1 MITLET
7 SGTYKRS
14 NNMKINLE
22 ELYRLQEDLDVEI
35 AKNHN
40 VSYES
45 THSKRLLALIV
56 EIGELANETR
66 CFKFWSN
73 KGPSPKERIM
83 DEYADGLH
91 FLLSLGIPLHA
102 KKLEYEMKKSNEELT
117 LQIHQVYKS
126 CIALLDNYDLVH
138 YETAFQNYLN
148 LALSIDMDANDV
160 IASYKNKLEVNHVR
174 QQQNY

>member
-1 MITLET
+1 
-7 SGTYKRS
+7 
-14 NNMKINLE
+14 MKINIK
-22 ELYRLQEDLDVEI
+22 ELYDLQRDLDVEI

-66 CFKFWSN
+66 CFKFWSS

-91 FLLSLGIPLHA
+91 FLLSLGIPLGA
-102 KKLEYEMKKSNEELT
+102 TKFEYEINKSNEELT
-117 LQIHQVYKS
+117 IQIHNVYKA
-126 CIALLDNYDLVH
+126 CIALLDNYDLKH
-138 YETAFQNYLN
+138 YELAFQKYLD
-148 LALSIDMDANDV
+148 LSSSLDMDDDDV

-174 QQQNY
+174 QQQHY